1 MTEAIT
7 NLYQRIMGP
16 IFDTE
21 LRRSSRKKRYY
32 WLRSSYLIILTLFLV
47 FVWLQV
53 SLFRSFSGGAFSV
66 SRMAQMG
73 LQASTIVIWFQ
84 FIVSQILV
92 VIMMSTA
99 ICGEITRRTFGVLL
113 TTPLSSLQIV
123 LGKYLSRLL
132 PVVLVIAMSLPL
144 LAVIRVFGG
153 VVWEYLI
160 SGFCITVTA
169 ILFNGALCLFLSVSS
184 RSTHLVLLK
193 SLVVLGVFYILPP
206 LVLSLASFWAPG
218 GVDAA
223 QSIVS
228 LFNPFMALGYISTAV
243 YSAAPSFGTVFTWPL
258 HCLIMFGGALVFLAL
273 TSWRIRHQ
281 ARNLIF
287 GETGHS
293 GFRSLFKKQGRKG
306 MKSNRVTARSIRP
319 VEGKPIIWKELQKS
333 YLSRMTTRVW
343 PILIIEIA
351 FLVVACILYFVACV
365 LYLTFENEIAIAV
378 GQGVSSIFYGLAFII
393 TGAMAACSVVSE
405 KEAQTLPTL
414 LTTPLTNQ
422 QVVYGKGL
430 AVLRRSL
437 PLWIVPLVLNLVFL
451 LSSTQIRHFAIST
464 MIGIPTSILF
474 LIGAGLYFSVRLKTT
489 LTAIIATFV
498 ACFVESYV
506 LGMLL
511 MIVMMI
517 LTFSSSGGMDPEWMF
532 VYQIVGSVV
541 SGVIRIVLGV
551 WFLTRAKANLRRYA
565 LTT

>member
-32 WLRSSYLIILTLFLV
+32 WLRSSYLIFLTLFLV
-47 FVWLQV
+47 FTWLQV
-53 SLFRSFSGGAFSV
+53 WLFRSFSGGAFSV
-66 SRMAQMG
+66 SRMAQLG
-73 LQASTIVIWFQ
+73 QQASTTVIWIQ

-92 VIMMSTA
+92 VVMMSTA

-113 TTPLSSLQIV
+113 TTPLTSLQIV

-169 ILFNGALCLFLSVSS
+169 ILFNGAICLFLSVSS

-193 SLVVLGVFYILPP
+193 SLIVLGAFYILPP
-206 LVLSLASFWAPG
+206 LVISLARFWAPG

-223 QSIVS
+223 LSIVS
-228 LFNPFMALGYISTAV
+228 LFNPFLALAHITTAV
-243 YSAAPSFGTVFTWPL
+243 YSAASSFGTVFTWPL
-258 HCLIMFGGALVFLAL
+258 HCLIMFGGALFFLAL

-287 GETGHS
+287 GATGHS
-293 GFRSLFKKQGRKG
+293 GFRSLFRKQGRKG
-306 MKSNRVTARSIRP
+306 MKSNRVTTRSIRP

-333 YLSRMTTRVW
+333 YLSRMTTRGW

-351 FLVVACILYFVACV
+351 FLVVACILY
-365 LYLTFENEIAIAV
+365 LTFENEIAMAV

-405 KEAQTLPTL
+405 KEARTLPTL
-414 LTTPLTNQ
+414 LTTPLTNPQ
-422 QVVYGKGL
+422 IVYGKGL

-451 LSSTQIRHFAIST
+451 LSSTEIWHFAIST
-464 MIGIPTSILF
+464 LIGIPTSILF

-489 LTAIIATFV
+489 LTAIVATFV
-498 ACFVESYV
+498 ACFIESYV

-511 MIVMMI
+511 GIVMMI
-517 LTFSSSGGMDPEWMF
+517 LAFSSSGGMDPEWMF
-532 VYQIVGSVV
+532 VYQIVGGVV
-541 SGVIRIVLGV
+541 SGVVRIVLGV

-565 LTT
+565 LTI